1 MKISREKQVFV
12 TRLIIR
18 YLKFIQMK
26 NAQKFSV
33 LIWADKRKTDS
44 QGMVPL
50 YARITYLSKRC
61 EISIGRK
68 VDPKK
73 WDAETGYLR
82 GNGADVKDV
91 NTQIIEATNE
101 IRRAFDDLKRTED
114 FITAE
119 KIKQKYTGEGTIHRM
134 LLEVFDEH
142 NNKLE
147 KLLDKDFVRAT
158 LTKYKTVRK
167 KTAEYI
173 QFRYKKPDLY
183 LEAIDYSFVTGLE
196 MYLKTEDKIE
206 HNTAMRYIKNLK
218 KIINLAV
225 NNQWMSHNPF
235 NLFKCTYNKVNRV
248 ELEWEEI
255 NQLAAYHFKVK
266 RLAEVRDTFLFCCYT
281 GYAFVDVDKLTP
293 QHVVTGADGV
303 TWIKTTR
310 TKTAIE
316 ANVPLIPQAIEII
329 ERYKDHDARIVENRL
344 LPVKSNQKMNA
355 YLKEIGDL
363 AGIEKVLT
371 THIARH
377 TFATTVTLENDVPLE
392 TVSKML
398 GHTKLTTTQIYAKMK
413 DKKVNRDM
421 HGDSVELDHYVPGQT
436 DHLFRAKLTT

>member
-1 MKISREKQVFV
+1 
-12 TRLIIR
+12 
-18 YLKFIQMK
+18 MK
-26 NAQKFSV
+26 NVQKFSV

-44 QGMVPL
+44 LGMVPL
-50 YARITYLSKRC
+50 YARITYLGKRS
-61 EISIGRK
+61 EISLGRK

-73 WDAETGYLR
+73 WDVESGYLK
-82 GNGADVKDV
+82 GNGQDAKDV
-91 NTQIIEATNE
+91 NATISE
-101 IRRAFDDLKRTED
+101 SIYGIRRAFEDLKRLED

-119 KIKQKYTGEGTIHRM
+119 KIKRKYTGEDEKRRM

-142 NNKLE
+142 NNDLE
-147 KLLDKDFVRAT
+147 KLVDKDFVKAT

-173 QFRYKKPDLY
+173 QFRFKKPDVY
-183 LEAIDYSFVTGLE
+183 LESIDYAFVTGLE
-196 MYLKTEDKIE
+196 MYLKTVDGIE

-235 NLFKCTYNKVNRV
+235 NLFKCTYNKVTRV

-255 NQLAAYHFKVK
+255 QALAEYQFKVK

-293 QHVVTGADGV
+293 QHVTTGTDGV

-310 TKTAIE
+310 TKTEIE
-316 ANVPLIPQAIEII
+316 ANVPLLPPAIDII
-329 ERYKDHDARIVENRL
+329 DRYTHHDCRVIQNRL

-363 AGIEKVLT
+363 VGIDKVLT

-392 TVSKML
+392 TVSRML
-398 GHTKLTTTQIYAKMK
+398 GHTKFSTTQIYAKMK

-421 HGDSVELDHYVPGQT
+421 QALQCLLMANQQKAET
-436 DHLFRAKLTT
+436 DKNREEILA

>member
-1 MKISREKQVFV
+1 
-12 TRLIIR
+12 
-18 YLKFIQMK
+18 MK
-26 NAQKFSV
+26 NAQKFAV

-50 YARITYLSKRC
+50 YARITYLTKRT
-61 EISIGRK
+61 EISLGRK

-73 WDAETGYLR
+73 WDAESGYLK
-82 GNGADVKDV
+82 GNGQDARDV
-91 NTQIIEATNE
+91 NACINDTIYG
-101 IRRAFDDLKRTED
+101 IRRAFEDLKRVED

-119 KIKQKYTGEGTIHRM
+119 KIKRKFTGEEEKHRM

-142 NNKLE
+142 NADLE

-173 QFRYKKPDLY
+173 EFRFKKPDVY
-183 LEAIDYSFVTGLE
+183 LESIDYSFVTGLE

-225 NNQWMSHNPF
+225 NHQWMSHNPF

-255 NQLAAYHFKVK
+255 NQLAAYNFKVK

-293 QHVVTGADGV
+293 QHVVTGTDGV

-329 ERYKDHDARIVENRL
+329 ERYADHNSRIIENRL

-421 HGDSVELDHYVPGQT
+421 QALKARLRVNVEIAED
-436 DHLFRAKLTT
+436 KLEEELV

>member
-1 MKISREKQVFV
+1 
-12 TRLIIR
+12 
-18 YLKFIQMK
+18 MK
-26 NAQKFSV
+26 NVQKFSV
-33 LIWADKRKTDS
+33 LVWADKRKTDAS
-44 QGMVPL
+44 GNVPL
-50 YARITYLSKRC
+50 YARITYLGRRA
-61 EISIGRK
+61 EISLGRK

-73 WDAETGYLR
+73 WDAETSYVK
-82 GNGADVKDV
+82 GNSAEVRDI
-91 NTQIIEATNE
+91 NTQIMEATNE

-114 FITAE
+114 LITAE
-119 KIKQKYTGEGTIHRM
+119 KIKAKYTGEGTVHRM

-167 KTAEYI
+167 KTFEYI
-173 QFRYKKPDLY
+173 QFRYKKPDVY
-183 LEAIDYSFVTGLE
+183 LESIDYSFVTGLE
-196 MYLKTEDKIE
+196 MYLKTEDGIE

-235 NLFKCTYNKVNRV
+235 NLFKCTYNKVARV

-255 NQLAAYHFKVK
+255 QALAEYQFKVK

-293 QHVVTGADGV
+293 QHVINGTDGV

-310 TKTAIE
+310 TKTDIE
-316 ANVPLIPQAIEII
+316 ANVPLLPQAIQII
-329 ERYKDHDARIVENRL
+329 DRYADHHCRIIENRL

-392 TVSKML
+392 TVSRML
-398 GHTKLTTTQIYAKMK
+398 GHTKQSTTQIYAKMK

-421 HGDSVELDHYVPGQT
+421 LALQERLKVNAAKQKLEEELV
-436 DHLFRAKLTT
+436 

>member
-1 MKISREKQVFV
+1 
-12 TRLIIR
+12 
-18 YLKFIQMK
+18 MK
-26 NAQKFSV
+26 NVQKFSV
-33 LIWADKRKTDS
+33 LIWADKRKTDAS
-44 QGMVPL
+44 GNVPL
-50 YARITYLSKRC
+50 YARITYLGKRA
-61 EISIGRK
+61 EISLGRK
-68 VDPKK
+68 VDPKR
-73 WDAETGYLR
+73 WDAETSYVK
-82 GNGADVKDV
+82 GNTAEVRDI
-91 NTQIIEATNE
+91 NTQIMEATNE
-101 IRRAFDDLKRTED
+101 IRRAFDDLRRTD
-114 FITAE
+114 DLITAE
-119 KIKQKYTGEGTIHRM
+119 KIKSRYTGEGTVHRM

-142 NNKLE
+142 NHKLE

-167 KTAEYI
+167 KTFEYI
-173 QFRYKKPDLY
+173 QFRYKKPDVY
-183 LEAIDYSFVTGLE
+183 LESIDYSFVTGLE
-196 MYLKTEDKIE
+196 MYLKTEDGIE

-218 KIINLAV
+218 KIVNLAV

-235 NLFKCTYNKVNRV
+235 NLFKCTYNKVTRV

-255 NQLAAYHFKVK
+255 QALAEYQFKVK

-293 QHVVTGADGV
+293 QHVITGTDGV

-316 ANVPLIPQAIEII
+316 ANVPLLPQAIEII
-329 ERYKDHDARIVENRL
+329 DRYADHDCRIIENRL

-392 TVSKML
+392 TVSRML
-398 GHTKLTTTQIYAKMK
+398 GHTKQATTQIYAKMK

-421 HGDSVELDHYVPGQT
+421 QT
-436 DHLFRAKLTT
+436 LQGRLLANQQKTGAAENRKEVSA

>member
-1 MKISREKQVFV
+1 
-12 TRLIIR
+12 
-18 YLKFIQMK
+18 
-26 NAQKFSV
+26 
-33 LIWADKRKTDS
+33 
-44 QGMVPL
+44 
-50 YARITYLSKRC
+50 
-61 EISIGRK
+61 
-68 VDPKK
+68 
-73 WDAETGYLR
+73 
-82 GNGADVKDV
+82 
-91 NTQIIEATNE
+91 
-101 IRRAFDDLKRTED
+101 
-114 FITAE
+114 
-119 KIKQKYTGEGTIHRM
+119 

-142 NNKLE
+142 NADLE

-173 QFRYKKPDLY
+173 EFRFKKPDVY
-183 LEAIDYSFVTGLE
+183 LESIDYSFVTGLE

-225 NNQWMSHNPF
+225 NHQWMSHNPF

-255 NQLAAYHFKVK
+255 NQLAAYNFNVK

-316 ANVPLIPQAIEII
+316 ANVPLIPPAIRII
-329 ERYKDHDARIVENRL
+329 ENRVR
-344 LPVKSNQKMNA
+344 PVKSNQQMNA

-421 HGDSVELDHYVPGQT
+421 QALKARLRVNAEIAEDKLEEELV
-436 DHLFRAKLTT
+436 

>member
-1 MKISREKQVFV
+1 
-12 TRLIIR
+12 
-18 YLKFIQMK
+18 MK
-26 NAQKFSV
+26 NVQKFSV

-50 YARITYLSKRC
+50 YARITYLGKRS
-61 EISIGRK
+61 EISLGRK
-68 VDPKK
+68 VDPEK
-73 WDAETGYLR
+73 WDVESGYLK
-82 GNGADVKDV
+82 GNGQDAKDV
-91 NTQIIEATNE
+91 NATISE
-101 IRRAFDDLKRTED
+101 SIYGIRRAFEDLKRLED

-119 KIKQKYTGEGTIHRM
+119 KIKRKFTGEEEKRRM

-142 NNKLE
+142 NNDLE
-147 KLLDKDFVRAT
+147 KLVDKDFVKAT

-173 QFRYKKPDLY
+173 QFRFKKPDVY
-183 LEAIDYSFVTGLE
+183 LESIDYAFVTGLE
-196 MYLKTEDKIE
+196 MYLKTVDGIE

-235 NLFKCTYNKVNRV
+235 NLFKCTYNKVKRV

-255 NQLAAYHFKVK
+255 SALAAYEFKVK

-281 GYAFVDVDKLTP
+281 GYAFIDVDKLTP
-293 QHVVTGADGV
+293 QHVITGADEV
-303 TWIKTTR
+303 TWVKTTR
-310 TKTAIE
+310 TKTEIE
-316 ANVPLIPQAIEII
+316 SNVPLIPQAIEII
-329 ERYKDHDARIVENRL
+329 NRYADHNCRIVENRL

-392 TVSKML
+392 TVSRML
-398 GHTKLTTTQIYAKMK
+398 GHTKFSTTQIYAKMK

-421 HGDSVELDHYVPGQT
+421 QALKARLIANQRITELVEV
-436 DHLFRAKLTT
+436 

>member
-1 MKISREKQVFV
+1 
-12 TRLIIR
+12 
-18 YLKFIQMK
+18 MK

-33 LIWADKRKTDS
+33 LIWADKRKTDA

-50 YARITYLSKRC
+50 YARITYLSKRA
-61 EISIGRK
+61 EISLGRK
-68 VDPKK
+68 VDPPK
-73 WDAETGYLR
+73 WDAETGYVR
-82 GNGADVKDV
+82 GNGSEVRDI
-91 NTQIIEATNE
+91 NTQIIEAINE

-119 KIKQKYTGEGTIHRM
+119 KIKQKYTGEGANHRM

-142 NNKLE
+142 NNQLE

-167 KTAEYI
+167 KTAAYI
-173 QFRYKKPDLY
+173 QWRYKKPDIY
-183 LEAIDYSFVTGLE
+183 LESIDYGFVTGLE

-235 NLFKCTYNKVNRV
+235 NLFKCTYNKVNRL

-255 NQLAAYHFKVK
+255 NALAAYNFKVK

-293 QHVVTGADGV
+293 QHVITGADGV
-303 TWIKTTR
+303 TGVKTTR

-316 ANVPLIPQAIEII
+316 SNVPLIPQAIEII
-329 ERYKDHDARIVENRL
+329 ERYAEHDARIIENRL

-398 GHTKLTTTQIYAKMK
+398 GHAKFATTQIYAKMK

-421 HGDSVELDHYVPGQT
+421 QALKERLEANRAGQKLKEELV
-436 DHLFRAKLTT
+436 

>member
-1 MKISREKQVFV
+1 
-12 TRLIIR
+12 
-18 YLKFIQMK
+18 MK
-26 NAQKFSV
+26 NVQKFSV
-33 LIWADKRKTDS
+33 LIWADKRKTDA
-44 QGMVPL
+44 QGLVPL
-50 YARITYLSKRC
+50 YARITYLGKRA
-61 EISIGRK
+61 EISLGRK
-68 VDPKK
+68 IEPKK
-73 WDAETGYLR
+73 WDAESSYVKGNSPEVR
-82 GNGADVKDV
+82 GI

-119 KIKQKYTGEGTIHRM
+119 KIKAKYTGEGTIQRM

-142 NNKLE
+142 NNQLE

-158 LTKYKTVRK
+158 LTKYRTVRK
-167 KTAEYI
+167 KTAAYI
-173 QFRYKKPDLY
+173 QFRYKKPDVY
-183 LEAIDYSFVTGLE
+183 LESIDYAFVTGLE
-196 MYLKTEDKIE
+196 MYLKTEDGIE

-225 NNQWMSHNPF
+225 NNRWMSHNPF

-255 NQLAAYHFKVK
+255 NTLAEYHFKVK
-266 RLAEVRDTFLFCCYT
+266 RLAEVRDTFLFCCFT

-293 QHVVTGADGV
+293 QHVITGTDEV

-316 ANVPLIPQAIEII
+316 ANVPLIPQAIDILNRYAEHNCRII
-329 ERYKDHDARIVENRL
+329 ENRL

-392 TVSKML
+392 TVSRML
-398 GHTKLTTTQIYAKMK
+398 GHTKFSTTQIYAKMK

-421 HGDSVELDHYVPGQT
+421 QALKERLKVNAGEQKLREELI
-436 DHLFRAKLTT
+436 